1 MTKLIAK
8 NVKINISGEEVAINI
23 FVSKDGNLVLD
34 GIESVT
40 YEMVNDELILSR
52 GE

>member
-1 MTKLIAK
+1 MKTIAN
-8 NVKINISGEEVAINI
+8 NVKINISGEEVEINI
-23 FVSKDGNLVLD
+23 LVNNEGNIVLD
-34 GIESVT
+34 GIENVT

>member
-1 MTKLIAK
+1 MKTIAN
-8 NVKINISGEEVAINI
+8 NVKINISGEEVEINI
-23 FVSKDGNLVLD
+23 LVNKEGNIVLD
-34 GIESVT
+34 GIGSVT